1 MDGIEELKSLLC
13 IGGSASEE
21 EIIKSF
27 DRIAELLI
35 NHAIIRRGERSF
47 RIEEI
52 EFYFYNNQHRD
63 LITYPRITKPMQWYR
78 NAFFGMEEKKYCY
91 KYPHPAVTTDCVIF
105 GFDGNDIK
113 VLLIERGIE
122 PYKGKWAFP
131 GGFLNMDETA
141 AEGALRE
148 LKEETGLE
156 NAYIEQFN
164 TYSEPDRD
172 PRERVITIAHYAL
185 VRIQEVKGGDDAA
198 KAQWFPIDEVP
209 QLAFDHDK
217 ILRDAMRKLRER
229 IHFEPIGFELLP
241 EKFTMKDL
249 QILYESILDV
259 KFDRRNFAKKMMHYE
274 LLNQLDETVR
284 PTAKRDALLYSFN
297 KENYELFK
305 KKGFQ
310 LEF

>member
-1 MDGIEELKSLLC
+1 
-13 IGGSASEE
+13 
-21 EIIKSF
+21 
-27 DRIAELLI
+27 
-35 NHAIIRRGERSF
+35 
-47 RIEEI
+47 
-52 EFYFYNNQHRD
+52 
-63 LITYPRITKPMQWYR
+63 
-78 NAFFGMEEKKYCY
+78 MEEKKYCY

-105 GFDGNDIK
+105 GFDGSELQ

-122 PYKGKWAFP
+122 PFKGKWAFP

-141 AEGALRE
+141 GEGAMRE

-164 TYSEPDRD
+164 TYSEPGRD

-241 EKFTMKDL
+241 EKFTMREL
-249 QILYESILDV
+249 QILYESILGV
-259 KFDRRNFAKKMMHYE
+259 KFDRRNFAKKMIHYE

-297 KENYELFK
+297 KDNYELFK

>member
-1 MDGIEELKSLLC
+1 M
-13 IGGSASEE
+13 
-21 EIIKSF
+21 
-27 DRIAELLI
+27 
-35 NHAIIRRGERSF
+35 
-47 RIEEI
+47 
-52 EFYFYNNQHRD
+52 
-63 LITYPRITKPMQWYR
+63 
-78 NAFFGMEEKKYCY
+78 
-91 KYPHPAVTTDCVIF
+91 IF
-105 GFDGNDIK
+105 GFDGSELQ

-122 PYKGKWAFP
+122 PFKGKWAFP

-141 AEGALRE
+141 GEGALRE

-164 TYSEPDRD
+164 TYSDPGRD

-241 EKFTMKDL
+241 EKFTMRDL
-249 QILYESILDV
+249 QILYESILGV

-310 LEF
+310 MEF

>member
-1 MDGIEELKSLLC
+1 
-13 IGGSASEE
+13 
-21 EIIKSF
+21 
-27 DRIAELLI
+27 
-35 NHAIIRRGERSF
+35 
-47 RIEEI
+47 
-52 EFYFYNNQHRD
+52 
-63 LITYPRITKPMQWYR
+63 
-78 NAFFGMEEKKYCY
+78 MEEKKYCY

-105 GFDGNDIK
+105 GFDGSELQ

-122 PYKGKWAFP
+122 PFKGKWAFP
-131 GGFLNMDETA
+131 GGFLKMDETA
-141 AEGALRE
+141 REGALRE
-148 LKEETGLE
+148 LKEETSLE

-164 TYSEPDRD
+164 TYSDPWRD

-185 VRIQEVKGGDDAA
+185 VRKQEVKGGDDAA
-198 KAQWFPIDEVP
+198 KAQWFPIDKVP

-241 EKFTMKDL
+241 EKFTMRDL
-249 QILYESILDV
+249 QILYESILGV

-297 KENYELFK
+297 KDNYELFK

>member
-1 MDGIEELKSLLC
+1 
-13 IGGSASEE
+13 
-21 EIIKSF
+21 
-27 DRIAELLI
+27 
-35 NHAIIRRGERSF
+35 
-47 RIEEI
+47 
-52 EFYFYNNQHRD
+52 
-63 LITYPRITKPMQWYR
+63 
-78 NAFFGMEEKKYCY
+78 MEEKKYCY
-91 KYPHPAVTTDCVIF
+91 TYPHPAVTTDCVIF
-105 GFDGNDIK
+105 GFDGSELQ

-122 PYKGKWAFP
+122 PFKGKWAFP

-141 AEGALRE
+141 GEGAMRE

-164 TYSEPDRD
+164 TYSEPGRD

-241 EKFTMKDL
+241 EKFTMREL
-249 QILYESILDV
+249 QILYESILGV

-297 KENYELFK
+297 KDNYELFK